1 MFYNQ
6 GNGSLPTINK
16 EGEFVQ
22 YGVVV
27 ADANHYWA
35 DYITI
40 DGNFVFT
47 TTFVFES
54 HDLYLEMHEL
64 ILAGEF
70 VGIMGGPS
78 CIEEG
83 HTGFVHNP
91 ADMYV
96 DYFAVKK

>member
-6 GNGSLPTINK
+6 GTDRLPTINK
-16 EGEFVQ
+16 EGGFVL
-22 YGVVV
+22 YGAVE

-40 DGNFVFT
+40 DGDFVFT

-54 HDLYLEMHEL
+54 HDLYLEMNES

-70 VGIMGGPS
+70 VGIMGGPA

-91 ADMYV
+91 SGMFV
-96 DYFAVKK
+96 DYFAVKN